1 MSETAQAPAASEGA
15 AATTT
20 TATAASV
27 GLSAS
32 LATETQAAQPVAT
45 PAAASPEQAKSWYD
59 DHIKDANL
67 KEWVGKKG
75 WKDVENVVKSA
86 YNLEKIKGIS
96 DDKIIRLPEP
106 GNADAKSEFYNK
118 LGRPETPEGYADKAS
133 LDKLDK
139 DFLKV
144 AHENG
149 ITKDQF
155 DTLVKYDKER
165 FAKLQDVAESQFA
178 AKSAAEV
185 DQLKN
190 EWGGRFDEL
199 QEVAKRA
206 VRKFDKLGPIL
217 PQIERAV
224 GTKAMMEA
232 LHQLGQST
240 GESRF
245 VDAERSSSSS
255 FGMSPEQASREIA
268 SLSTTKGTFD
278 RLKNDASFKDHWT
291 NLHKIKNGVR

>member
-1 MSETAQAPAASEGA
+1 MSDESASAPAASEGA

-20 TATAASV
+20 TQPA

-32 LATETQAAQPVAT
+32 LATDTQSARPVASET
-45 PAAASPEQAKSWYD
+45 ATATEPAKSWYD
-59 DHIKDANL
+59 DHIKDAQL

-96 DDKIIRLPEP
+96 DDKIVRLPEP
-106 GNADAKSEFYNK
+106 GNAEAQAEFFNK
-118 LGRPETPEGYADKAS
+118 LGRPETPEGYAEKTDG
-133 LDKLDK
+133 LDK

-149 ITKDQF
+149 ITKAQF
-155 DTLVKYDKER
+155 ETLVKYDQARVEK
-165 FAKLQDVAESQFA
+165 FKAAAEEQFA
-178 AKSAAEV
+178 AKSAADVEA
-185 DQLKN
+185 LKS

-206 VRKFDKLGPIL
+206 VRKFELGDML

-224 GTKAMMEA
+224 GTKAMMQM
-232 LHQLGQST
+232 LHKLGQST
-240 GESRF
+240 GEARF
-245 VDAERSSSSS
+245 VDAERQSSAS
-255 FGMSPEQASREIA
+255 FGMSPEQAAREITA
-268 SLSTTKGTFD
+268 LSSTKGTFD
-278 RLKNDASFKDHWT
+278 RLKNDAAFKDHWT
-291 NLHKIKNGVR
+291 NLHKIKNGVK

>member
-15 AATTT
+15 AAITTT
-20 TATAASV
+20 TSAPA

-32 LATETQAAQPVAT
+32 LASDAPSTTSVETPSTSVVET
-45 PAAASPEQAKSWYD
+45 TKSWYD
-59 DHIKDANL
+59 DQIKDAQL

-96 DDKIIRLPEP
+96 DDKIVRLPEP
-106 GNADAKSEFYNK
+106 GNEAAKSEFFNK
-118 LGRPETPEGYADKAS
+118 LGRPETPDGYAEK
-133 LDKLDK
+133 LDGLDK

-144 AHENG
+144 AHDSG

-155 DTLVKYDKER
+155 ETLVKYDKARIE
-165 FAKLQDVAESQFA
+165 KLQQTAEAQFA

-185 DQLKN
+185 ESLKN
-190 EWGGRFDEL
+190 EWGGRFEEL

-206 VRKFDKLGPIL
+206 VRKFELGDML

-224 GTKAMMEA
+224 GTKAMMQM
-232 LHQLGQST
+232 LHKLGQST
-240 GESRF
+240 GEARF
-245 VDAERSSSSS
+245 VDAERGSSAS
-255 FGMSPEQASREIA
+255 FGMSPEQAAREIA
-268 SLSTTKGTFD
+268 SLTSTKGTFD
-278 RLKNDASFKDHWT
+278 RLKTDASFKDHWT
-291 NLHKIKNGVR
+291 NLHKIKNGVK